1 MSYLTSRVTMRGRV
15 NFVTGCLLLL
25 LNLLLHCIHYAAWTK
40 TFPFESKKT
49 FAPNSQ
55 WHFPR
60 FRILGLK
67 NYRTQGSNSITG
79 PLKKG
84 QVLVSPHFE
93 HNFLFI
99 DCRSAESV
107 IMASHQIPACSF
119 PWGGAQCV
127 PRYRPQN
134 LFHFRLELANGSRH
148 HLVNGTGIL
157 WYKSDVQNE
166 GGNFIQ
172 EQCKK
177 QLENSNTYQTL
188 KRTQTEIAS
197 QHIIQIEK
205 SEHYTVLYIVQC

>member
-1 MSYLTSRVTMRGRV
+1 MQHGQKLSPLSAKRHLHQTVSDISHV
-15 NFVTGCLLLL
+15 FV
-25 LNLLLHCIHYAAWTK
+25 
-40 TFPFESKKT
+40 F
-49 FAPNSQ
+49 
-55 WHFPR
+55 
-60 FRILGLK
+60 LGWK
-67 NYRTQGSNSITG
+67 ITERSNSITG

-84 QVLVSPHFE
+84 QVLVSPHLA

-166 GGNFIQ
+166 GVIFIQ
-172 EQCKK
+172 EQCQK
-177 QLENSNTYQTL
+177 QL
-188 KRTQTEIAS
+188 KIRTPFKLYKGPKQSVWQTEKAS
-197 QHIIQIEK
+197 
-205 SEHYTVLYIVQC
+205 